1 MKDRVTNPLGGSLW
15 HRGLWVTLLMGNH
28 LCDDGDKEVN
38 AWGCGPSVVG
48 PLGMRRARVSTTAYY
63 PSPSGPAPS
72 PHQMPA
78 RSKGQR
84 FIFWNDHSSNT
95 LVLQAL
101 LTVARWRLVCLIPA
115 LLGGLKCR
123 HFTEGPNR
131 ERQKPKVPI
140 MLQNYSSASNHVRGC
155 LCAPPISIRPSKE
168 PDGFLLKGYLLAQLT
183 SHRNVRGLW
192 PVAAD

>member
-38 AWGCGPSVVG
+38 AEGCRPSVVG
-48 PLGMRRARVSTTAYY
+48 PMGMRRAGESPPLPTIPRLLGQPPHLIRCQPEVRDKGSFSGMTTPPRKAARY
-63 PSPSGPAPS
+63 PGPPSSANSG
-72 PHQMPA
+72 
-78 RSKGQR
+78 
-84 FIFWNDHSSNT
+84 T
-95 LVLQAL
+95 LEVGL
-101 LTVARWRLVCLIPA
+101 LIPA

-140 MLQNYSSASNHVRGC
+140 MLQNYSSASNHVRG
-155 LCAPPISIRPSKE
+155 
-168 PDGFLLKGYLLAQLT
+168 
-183 SHRNVRGLW
+183 
-192 PVAAD
+192 